1 MIFDINTKLS
11 KLLAHEKAA
20 EIFDRILPG
29 LSAMAK
35 SNPQAGQLS
44 AEQIVRYT
52 RVPNGEQVL
61 ARLQE
66 ALGELNTG
74 EIYISPEEQALIQ
87 RFRRIAGQERAPARP
102 HRQDAIY
109 PGQPW
114 LDTNGRRI
122 QAHGGAVIHVDGVYY
137 WYGENKEYTDG
148 KNGVWTWGI
157 RAYSSRDLC
166 NWEDRGLII
175 PPDIENP
182 NSPLFPA
189 KRVDRP
195 HILKCPKTGKFVCW
209 IKLSGPEAAF
219 TVWQAEDLLGPY
231 EMVEALC
238 NPGGYKV
245 GDFDLVADEATGKG
259 YLYFDGNHKAMVC
272 MALTEDYLHAEA
284 ECMRSYADLN
294 PPFTREAPCLFPA
307 FGKKY
312 MITSGMTGYV
322 PNRSDWAVADAWENE
337 FISQGDPHVADDSRA
352 SFNAQIAKIFPVA
365 GKENRFIAM
374 ADRWLPEEPVDAR
387 VADLFTRVI
396 GSTYAPERYSA
407 TEEERREMYARNKL
421 ENAHTA
427 ISDYVWLPIT
437 WENQMPRIHWMDAW
451 DPAEL

>member
-11 KLLAHEKAA
+11 NLLAHEKAA
-20 EIFDRILPG
+20 EIFDRYLPG

-52 RVPNGEQVL
+52 RVPNGEQAL
-61 ARLQE
+61 AQLQV
-66 ALGELNTG
+66 ALCELNTG
-74 EIYISPEEQALIQ
+74 EIYISSEEQALIEK
-87 RFRRIAGQERAPARP
+87 FRLIAQQERASAQP
-102 HRQDAIY
+102 HHQDAIY
-109 PGQPW
+109 PGKPW

-122 QAHGGAVIHVDGVYY
+122 QAHGGAVYYEDGMYY

-157 RAYSSRDLC
+157 RAYASKDLC
-166 NWEDRGLII
+166 NWEDKGLII
-175 PPDIENP
+175 QPDLDNP

-195 HILKCPKTGKFVCW
+195 HILKCPKTGKYVCW

-219 TVWQAEDLLGPY
+219 TIWQADDLLGPY
-231 EMVEALC
+231 EQMEALY
-238 NPGGYKV
+238 NPGGYKA
-245 GDFDLVADEATGKG
+245 GDFDLVADAETGKG
-259 YLYFDGNHKAMVC
+259 YIYFDGNHKAMVC
-272 MALTEDYLHAEA
+272 MALTEDYLHADI
-284 ECMRSYADLN
+284 ECMRSYPDLN
-294 PPFTREAPCLFPA
+294 PPFTREAPCVFEA

-322 PNRSDWAVADAWENE
+322 PNRSDWAVSEAWDQE
-337 FISQGDPHVADDSRA
+337 FMSQGNPHAEDTSRA
-352 SFNAQIAKIFPVA
+352 SFNSQISKIFPVI
-365 GKENRFIAM
+365 GKDNAFIAM
-374 ADRWLPEEPVDAR
+374 ADRWLPEELVDAR

-396 GSTYAPERYSA
+396 GGTYDPASFQA
-407 TEEERREMYARNKL
+407 TDEERREMYLRNKL

-427 ISDYVWLPIT
+427 IADYVWLPIQ
-437 WENQMPRIHWMDAW
+437 WENDTPKLIWMDSW
-451 DPAEL
+451 NPADM